1 MFKRSSVV
9 MPEAARTDE
18 GSAPGSVVRP
28 EMGVSES
35 WIGKIGKAL
44 LRVVFWP
51 YRRGSWQYDIL
62 AAVILV
68 FIFLTPRAWLGDR
81 PAQPVNSRSRAAG
94 PGIARILSA
103 EGVLLYHVDV
113 GLLRP
118 ESSREAMSG
127 PTLNLSNLSAALQKT
142 LLQKTLEDRLGMPV
156 AVKSFA
162 PVKNAE
168 GVVLGYDVLVE
179 SAEQ

>member
-1 MFKRSSVV
+1 MR
-9 MPEAARTDE
+9 EAARTDE

-81 PAQPVNSRSRAAG
+81 PAQPVNSRNRA
-94 PGIARILSA
+94 A
-103 EGVLLYHVDV
+103 EGVLKHYVDA
-113 GLLRP
+113 GLLWS

-127 PTLNLSNLSAALQKT
+127 PTLNLSNLSAALQKAM
-142 LLQKTLEDRLGMPV
+142 EDRLGMPV

-179 SAEQ
+179 LAEP

>member
-9 MPEAARTDE
+9 MREAARTDE

-68 FIFLTPRAWLGDR
+68 FIIFTPRAWLGDR
-81 PAQPVNSRSRAAG
+81 PAQPVNSRSRAA
-94 PGIARILSA
+94 
-103 EGVLLYHVDV
+103 EGMLRYHHVDA

-118 ESSREAMSG
+118 ESSEAMSG

-156 AVKSFA
+156 AVKEVA

-168 GVVLGYDVLVE
+168 GVVTGYNVLVE

>member
-1 MFKRSSVV
+1 MFKQKFLVT
-9 MPEAARTDE
+9 PEAAGANEGE
-18 GSAPGSVVRP
+18 GSAPASVVRT

-35 WIGKIGKAL
+35 WMGKIGRAL

-51 YRRGSWQYDIL
+51 YRRGSWQYDIQC
-62 AAVILV
+62 AVILA

-81 PAQPVNSRSRAAG
+81 PAQPVIFQSRAAG

-103 EGVLLYHVDV
+103 EGVLLYHVDA
-113 GLLRP
+113 GLLGP
-118 ESSREAMSG
+118 ESSREAMSAA
-127 PTLNLSNLSAALQKT
+127 TSNLSPSLQKAR
-142 LLQKTLEDRLGMPV
+142 LQKTLEDRLGMPIT
-156 AVKSFA
+156 VKSFA

>member
-9 MPEAARTDE
+9 MREAARTDE
-18 GSAPGSVVRP
+18 GSAPGAVVRP

-68 FIFLTPRAWLGDR
+68 FIFLTPPAWLGDR
-81 PAQPVNSRSRAAG
+81 PAQPVNSRSRAA
-94 PGIARILSA
+94 
-103 EGVLLYHVDV
+103 EGVLKHYVDA
-113 GLLRP
+113 GLLRS

-127 PTLNLSNLSAALQKT
+127 PTLNLSNLSAALQKAM
-142 LLQKTLEDRLGMPV
+142 EDRLGMPV

>member
-9 MPEAARTDE
+9 MREAARTDE
-18 GSAPGSVVRP
+18 GSAPGAVVRP

-62 AAVILV
+62 GAVILV
-68 FIFLTPRAWLGDR
+68 FIFLTPPAWLGDR
-81 PAQPVNSRSRAAG
+81 PAQPVNSRSRAA
-94 PGIARILSA
+94 
-103 EGVLLYHVDV
+103 EGVLKHYVDA
-113 GLLRP
+113 GLLRS

-142 LLQKTLEDRLGMPV
+142 LLQKTMEDRLGMPV

>member
-18 GSAPGSVVRP
+18 GSAPGSVLRP

-35 WIGKIGKAL
+35 WIGKIGRAL

-103 EGVLLYHVDV
+103 EGVLLYHVDA

-127 PTLNLSNLSAALQKT
+127 TTSNLSAA

-168 GVVLGYDVLVE
+168 GVVLGYHVLVE
-179 SAEQ
+179 PAEQ

>member
-1 MFKRSSVV
+1 MMR
-9 MPEAARTDE
+9 EAARTDE
-18 GSAPGSVVRP
+18 GSAPGSVVRT

-35 WIGKIGKAL
+35 WIGKIGRAL

-62 AAVILV
+62 GAVILV
-68 FIFLTPRAWLGDR
+68 FIFLTPPAWLGDR

-103 EGVLLYHVDV
+103 EGVMLYHVDA
-113 GLLRP
+113 GLLRS

-127 PTLNLSNLSAALQKT
+127 PTLNLSDLSSAALQKT

-179 SAEQ
+179 LAEP

>member
-9 MPEAARTDE
+9 MPEAARTHEGE
-18 GSAPGSVVRP
+18 GSAPPSVVRAAR
-28 EMGVSES
+28 GVSES

-51 YRRGSWQYDIL
+51 HRRGSWQYDIL
-62 AAVILV
+62 SAVILA

-81 PAQPVNSRSRAAG
+81 PAEPVNSRSRAAG

-103 EGVLLYHVDV
+103 EGMLLYHVDV
-113 GLLRP
+113 GLLRE
-118 ESSREAMSG
+118 ESSREAAPGTTSN
-127 PTLNLSNLSAALQKT
+127 PSNLSAILQKA
-142 LLQKTLEDRLGMPV
+142 LEDRLGMPV